1 MSQEHDSGIVL
12 SKKSSGEADNICT
25 IYTRNSGKERF
36 IFRGLKKSTRRPRTA
51 SEPGTI
57 LDLVYYTG
65 KAGNIHTVSEF
76 DILTTFSSIRKE
88 SRKIFSLYYILELA
102 DLTTGFSDT
111 NTRIFN
117 LLSAGIS
124 TLSETIY
131 PEHFTIFFT
140 IKYLLLQ
147 GIFPETGRC
156 SWCGNEKKDEIII
169 ENNSFRAS
177 CINCSNPESVIIT
190 KKGTGF
196 INQCV
201 NLKLDKIDCAMYP
214 ERDVMP
220 VLTILIE
227 YINTYYNIRLK
238 TGSMLTRGGTD

>member
-1 MSQEHDSGIVL
+1 MSQERDAGIVL

-36 IFRGLKKSTRRPRTA
+36 AFRGLKKSTRRPRTA

-57 LDLVYYTG
+57 LDLIYYTG

-76 DILTTFSSIRKE
+76 DILTSFNSIRKE
-88 SRKIFSLYYILELA
+88 SRKIYALYFMLELT
-102 DLTTGFSDT
+102 DMTTGFSDP
-111 NTRIFN
+111 NSKIFS
-117 LLSAGIS
+117 LLSAGIR

-140 IKYLLLQ
+140 VKYLLLQ
-147 GIFPETGRC
+147 GIFPDTGRC
-156 SWCGNEKKDEIII
+156 SWCGNENADEIFI

-177 CINCSNPESVIIT
+177 CINCTSPESGALM
-190 KKGTGF
+190 KNGTGF

-201 NLKLDKIDCAMYP
+201 NLKLDKIDCALYP
-214 ERDVMP
+214 GKDINP
-220 VLTILIE
+220 ALTILIE
-227 YINTYYNIRLK
+227 YINSYYNIKMK
-238 TGSMLTRGGTD
+238 TGSMLTMQGAD